1 MCSDK
6 LYIVFI
12 KTTKP
17 LQALAIFAYVPSLV
31 LDLVTHHDPAHEK
44 WSMAVACMHAVLS
57 CLFTCLATQRGDS
70 VGIGLLWLK

>member
-6 LYIVFI
+6 LCIVLI

-17 LQALAIFAYVPSLV
+17 LHALAIFAYVASLV

-44 WSMAVACMHAVLS
+44 RSMAVACMHSVLS
-57 CLFTCLATQRGDS
+57 CLFTCLAMERGDS